1 MAELPFD
8 DEGHLLEVLDFLG
21 DELEPSILIGGWAT
35 VRRVGGEISR
45 DIDLIIASD
54 AVRQKIEV
62 TLSELSRS
70 THLQGTKW
78 RGTFDGVH
86 VDVYLPHQS
95 QLGGV
100 LRLRVEELAK
110 HTERLEGS
118 RWQLLT
124 IEAHTIS
131 KFAALLDRPD
141 TEKGFKDAREIVRL
155 LEARVDASMACRVLA
170 AATAGSRDD
179 LPQHVA
185 AVFDLIGP
193 RAKPT
198 KPQQKLLQQARREW
212 LRAIEIAVRDTT
224 RARPPLL

>member
-1 MAELPFD
+1 MAEIPFD
-8 DEGHLLEVLDFLG
+8 DEGHLIEVLDFLG

-54 AVRQKIEV
+54 SVRQKIES

-86 VDVYLPHQS
+86 VDVYIPHQS
-95 QLGGV
+95 QLGDV

-110 HTERLEGS
+110 HTETLEGS

-155 LEARVDASMACRVLA
+155 LEAGVDAPTACRVLA
-170 AATAGSRDD
+170 DATAGNRAE
-179 LPQHVA
+179 LPNHVA
-185 AVFDLIGP
+185 TVFDLIGP
-193 RAKPT
+193 RARPT

-212 LRAIEIAVRDTT
+212 LRAIEKTVRDTA
-224 RARPPLL
+224 RARPHLI

>member
-1 MAELPFD
+1 MPDVPFNA
-8 DEGHLLEVLDFLG
+8 EGHLIEVLDYLG

-45 DIDLIIASD
+45 DIDLIIDSD
-54 AVRQKIEV
+54 AVRAKIEA
-62 TLSELSRS
+62 TLTELSRS

-78 RGTFDGVH
+78 RGTFEGVH
-86 VDVYLPHQS
+86 IDVYIPHQS

-110 HTERLEGS
+110 HTERLDDS
-118 RWQLLT
+118 PWRLLT

-155 LEARVDASMACRVLA
+155 LEAGGDAETACRILA
-170 AATAGSRDD
+170 AATAGDKAE
-179 LPQHVA
+179 LPQHIA

-193 RAKPT
+193 RAKPNKT
-198 KPQQKLLQQARREW
+198 QQKLLQRLRREW
-212 LRAIEIAVRDTT
+212 VTAIELAVRETP
-224 RARPPLL
+224 RARPPLT